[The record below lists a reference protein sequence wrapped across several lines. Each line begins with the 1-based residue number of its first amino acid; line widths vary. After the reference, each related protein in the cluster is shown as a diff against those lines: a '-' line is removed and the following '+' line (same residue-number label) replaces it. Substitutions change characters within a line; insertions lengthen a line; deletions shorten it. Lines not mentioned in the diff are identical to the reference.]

1 MKATSIDFRSI
12 GQWIILLAVAASATL
27 LIAQQQ
33 EIDRLD
39 AIIETQS
46 VVIRHQQQ
54 WATQAA
60 SHLEILRKYEVP
72 YRYLEVLAD
81 ASADYDLDLDF
92 MVGLMQV
99 ESAFNPNAVSNKAA
113 YGLMQVRFPTA
124 REIDPSLSTFWQLFD
139 PERNINL
146 GVVYFRNLLDRYDG
160 NYRIASEAY
169 NRGPTR
175 LDGDLLENLDISDH
189 YYRRI
194 RAAGIVDN

>member
-39 AIIETQS
+39 TIIETQS

-54 WATQAA
+54 WETQAA
-60 SHLEILRKYEVP
+60 SHLEILRKYDIP
-72 YRYLEVLAD
+72 YRYLEVMAD
-81 ASADYDLDLDF
+81 ASADHDLDLDF

-99 ESAFNPNAVSNKAA
+99 ESAFNPNAISNKAA

-124 REIDPSLSTFWQLFD
+124 REIDPSLETFWQLFD

-175 LDGDLLENLDISDH
+175 LDGDLQENLDISDH

>member
-12 GQWIILLAVAASATL
+12 GQWIILLAVASLATL
-27 LIAQQQ
+27 LIAQKQ

-39 AIIETQS
+39 SIIEAQS
-46 VVIRHQQQ
+46 LVIQSQQQ
-54 WATQAA
+54 WAVQAA
-60 SHLEILRKYEVP
+60 SHLEILHKYEIP
-72 YRYLEVLAD
+72 YRYLEVLAE
-81 ASADYDLDLDF
+81 ASSQFDLDLEF

-99 ESAFNPNAVSNKAA
+99 ESAFNPNAISDKNA

-124 REIDPSLSTFWQLFD
+124 REIDPSLQSYWQLFD
-139 PERNINL
+139 PERNIRL
-146 GVVYFRNLLDRYDG
+146 GVIYFSNLLERYDG
-160 NYRIASEAY
+160 DYRIASEAY

-175 LDGDLLENLDISDH
+175 LDGDLQENMDISDH

>member
-39 AIIETQS
+39 TIIETQS

-54 WATQAA
+54 WETQAA
-60 SHLEILRKYEVP
+60 SHLEILRKYDIP
-72 YRYLEVLAD
+72 YRYLEVMAD
-81 ASADYDLDLDF
+81 ASADHDLDLDF

-99 ESAFNPNAVSNKAA
+99 ESAFNPNAISNKAA

-124 REIDPSLSTFWQLFD
+124 REIDPSLETFWQLFD

-175 LDGDLLENLDISDH
+175 LDGDLQENLDISDH
-189 YYRRI
+189 YYRKI

>member
-1 MKATSIDFRSI
+1 MKATSIDVRSI
-12 GQWIILLAVAASATL
+12 GQWIILLAVAASVTL
-27 LIAQQQ
+27 LTAQQQ

-46 VVIRHQQQ
+46 LVISYQRQ
-54 WATQAA
+54 WETQAA
-60 SHLEILRKYEVP
+60 SHLEILHKYEIP

-81 ASADYDLDLDF
+81 ASADHDLDLEF

-99 ESAFNPNAVSNKAA
+99 ESAFNPNAVSNKDA

-124 REIDPSLSTFWQLFD
+124 REVDPSLETFWQLFD
-139 PERNINL
+139 PERNIHL

-175 LDGDLLENLDISDH
+175 LDWDLQENMDISDH

>member
-12 GQWIILLAVAASATL
+12 GQWIILFAVAASATL

-46 VVIRHQQQ
+46 VVIRHQRQ
-54 WATQAA
+54 WETQAA
-60 SHLEILRKYEVP
+60 SHLEILRKYEIP

-81 ASADYDLDLDF
+81 VSADHDLDLDF

-99 ESAFNPNAVSNKAA
+99 ESAFNPNAVSNMAA

-124 REIDPSLSTFWQLFD
+124 REIDPSLETFWQLFD

-175 LDGDLLENLDISDH
+175 LDGDLQENLDISDH

>member
-46 VVIRHQQQ
+46 LVIQYQRQ
-54 WATQAA
+54 WETQAA
-60 SHLEILRKYEVP
+60 SHLEILHKYEIP

-81 ASADYDLDLDF
+81 VSADHDLDLEF

-175 LDGDLLENLDISDH
+175 LDGDLQENLDISDH